1 MNLRPGLTASA
12 SFDVT
17 DADTAIALGSGLV
30 PVLATPRLLAWCE
43 AVTVRAVAPGLDE
56 GRTSVGSRVQ
66 LDHLRA
72 TPVGGHLTVNAQL
85 IHVDGRLL
93 RFEVTALDESAAVV
107 AHGQITRVVVD
118 RERFLARLGS
128 SGRSPH

>member
-43 AVTVRAVAPGLDE
+43 AVTVQAVAAGLDE

-72 TPVGGHLTVNAQL
+72 TPIGGRLTVNAQL

-118 RERFLARLGS
+118 RERFLERLGS
-128 SGRSPH
+128 SGGSPH

>member
-1 MNLRPGLTASA
+1 MSLRPGLTASA

-17 DADTAIALGSGLV
+17 DVDTAIALGSGLV
-30 PVLATPRLLAWCE
+30 PVVATPRLLAWCE
-43 AVTVRAVAPGLDE
+43 AVTVQAIAAGLDE

-72 TPVGGHLTVNAQL
+72 TPVGGRLTVNAQL
-85 IHVDGRLL
+85 IHADGRLL
-93 RFEVTALDESAAVV
+93 KFEVTALDESAAVV

-118 RERFLARLGS
+118 RARFLARLGGGGS
-128 SGRSPH
+128 AT

>member
-43 AVTVRAVAPGLDE
+43 AVTVQAVAAGLDE
-56 GRTSVGSRVQ
+56 GRTSVGSRFQ
-66 LDHLRA
+66 LDHLHA
-72 TPVGGHLTVNAQL
+72 TPVGGRLTVNAQL
-85 IHVDGRLL
+85 IHLDGRLL

-118 RERFLARLGS
+118 RERFQARLGS
-128 SGRSPH
+128 SGGSPH

>member
-43 AVTVRAVAPGLDE
+43 AVTVQGIAAVLDE

-72 TPVGGHLTVNAQL
+72 TPVGGRLTVNAQL
-85 IHVDGRLL
+85 VHADGRLL
-93 RFEVTALDESAAVV
+93 RFEVTALNESATVV

-118 RERFLARLGS
+118 RERFLARLGTGGELS
-128 SGRSPH
+128 H

>member
-1 MNLRPGLTASA
+1 MSLRPGLTASA

-17 DADTAIALGSGLV
+17 DADTALALGSGLV

-43 AVTVRAVAPGLDE
+43 AVTVLAIASGLDE

-72 TPVGGHLTVNAQL
+72 TPVGGRLTVNAQL
-85 IHVDGRLL
+85 VHADGRLL
-93 RFEVTALDESAAVV
+93 RLEVTALDESATVV

-118 RERFLARLGS
+118 RERFLARLGTGGELS
-128 SGRSPH
+128 H

>member
-1 MNLRPGLTASA
+1 MSLRPGLTASA

-17 DADTAIALGSGLV
+17 AADTATALGSGLV

-43 AVTVRAVAPGLDE
+43 AVTVKAIAADLDQ

-72 TPVGGHLTVNAQL
+72 TPVGGHLTVNAQVV
-85 IHVDGRLL
+85 HADGRLL
-93 RFEVTALDESAAVV
+93 RFEVTALDESGVVV

-118 RERFLARLGS
+118 RERFLARLD
-128 SGRSPH
+128 SGGGAPD

>member
-1 MNLRPGLTASA
+1 MSLRPGLTANA
-12 SFDVT
+12 SFEVT

-43 AVTVRAVAPGLDE
+43 AVTIQAITAGLDE
-56 GRTSVGSRVQ
+56 ARTSVGSRVQ

-72 TPVGGHLTVNAQL
+72 TPVGGRLTVDAQL
-85 IHVDGRLL
+85 VHADGRLL
-93 RFEVTALDESAAVV
+93 RLEITALDESATVV

-118 RERFLARLGS
+118 RERFLARLGV
-128 SGRSPH
+128 GGEPAH

>member
-1 MNLRPGLTASA
+1 MGLRPGLTATA

-17 DADTAIALGSGLV
+17 DADTATALGSGSV

-43 AVTVRAVAPGLDE
+43 AVTVQVVAAGLDE
-56 GRTSVGSRVQ
+56 GRTSVGTRVH

-72 TPVGGHLTVNAQL
+72 TAVGGRVDINAQL

-93 RFEVTALDESAAVV
+93 RFEVTALDQSATVV
-107 AHGQITRVVVD
+107 AHGQISRVVVD
-118 RERFLARLGS
+118 RERFLARLHSGGGS
-128 SGRSPH
+128 PR

>member
-1 MNLRPGLTASA
+1 MSLRPGLTASA

-30 PVLATPRLLAWCE
+30 PVVATPRLLAWCE
-43 AVTVRAVAPGLDE
+43 AVTVQAITAGLDE

-72 TPVGGHLTVNAQL
+72 TPVGGRLTVNAQL
-85 IHVDGRLL
+85 IHADGRLL
-93 RFEVTALDESAAVV
+93 TFEVTALDESAAVV

-118 RERFLARLGS
+118 RARFLARLGGGGS
-128 SGRSPH
+128 AK

>member
-1 MNLRPGLTASA
+1 MSLRPGLTASA

-17 DADTAIALGSGLV
+17 EADTAIALGSGQV

-43 AVTVRAVAPGLDE
+43 AVTVRAVAAGLDE
-56 GRTSVGSRVQ
+56 SRTSVGSRVQ

-72 TPVGGHLTVNAQL
+72 TPVGRRLTVNAQL
-85 IHVDGRLL
+85 IHADGRLL

-118 RERFLARLGS
+118 RERFVARVGT
-128 SGRSPH
+128 GGQSPH

>member
-1 MNLRPGLTASA
+1 MSLRPGLTASA
-12 SFDVT
+12 SFGVA

-43 AVTVRAVAPGLDE
+43 AVTVQAIETGLDE

-72 TPVGGHLTVNAQL
+72 TLVGGRLTVHAQL
-85 IHVDGRLL
+85 VHADGRLL
-93 RFEVTALDESAAVV
+93 KFEVTALDESETVV

-128 SGRSPH
+128 GGESPH

>member
-1 MNLRPGLTASA
+1 MSLRPGLTASA

-17 DADTAIALGSGLV
+17 DADTALALGSGLV

-43 AVTVRAVAPGLDE
+43 AVTVQAIATDLEE

-72 TPVGGHLTVNAQL
+72 TPVGGRLTVNAQL
-85 IHVDGRLL
+85 VHADGRLL
-93 RFEVTALDESAAVV
+93 RLEVAALDESATVV

-118 RERFLARLGS
+118 RERFLARLGN
-128 SGRSPH
+128 GGELPH

>member
-1 MNLRPGLTASA
+1 MSLRPGLTASA

-43 AVTVRAVAPGLDE
+43 AVTVQAVEPGLDE

-72 TPVGGHLTVNAQL
+72 TPVGGRVTVNAQL
-85 IHVDGRLL
+85 IHADGRLL
-93 RFEVTALDESAAVV
+93 TFEVTALDESVAVV

-118 RERFLARLGS
+118 RERFLARLSGGGS
-128 SGRSPH
+128 AH

>member
-1 MNLRPGLTASA
+1 MSLRPGLTASA

-30 PVLATPRLLAWCE
+30 PVVATPRLLAWCE
-43 AVTVRAVAPGLDE
+43 AVTVQAIAAGLDE

-66 LDHLRA
+66 LDHLRP
-72 TPVGGHLTVNAQL
+72 TLVGGRLTVNAQL
-85 IHVDGRLL
+85 IHADGRLL
-93 RFEVTALDESAAVV
+93 KFEVTVLDESAAVV

-118 RERFLARLGS
+118 RARFLARLGGGGS
-128 SGRSPH
+128 AK

>member
-1 MNLRPGLTASA
+1 MSVRPGLTASS

-17 DADTAIALGSGLV
+17 DTDTAIALGSGLV

-43 AVTVRAVAPGLDE
+43 AATIRTVAGGLDE

-72 TPVGGHLTVNAQL
+72 TPVGGRLTVNSQL
-85 IHVDGRLL
+85 VHADGRLL
-93 RFEVTALDESAAVV
+93 RFEVTALDESGTVV
-107 AHGQITRVVVD
+107 ANGQITRVVVD
-118 RERFLARLGS
+118 RERFLARLGA
-128 SGRSPH
+128 GGESPH

>member
-72 TPVGGHLTVNAQL
+72 TLVGGHLTVNAQL

>member
-1 MNLRPGLTASA
+1 MSLRPGLTASA

-43 AVTVRAVAPGLDE
+43 AVTIQAITAGLDE
-56 GRTSVGSRVQ
+56 ARTSVGSRVQ

-72 TPVGGHLTVNAQL
+72 TPVGGRLTIDAQL
-85 IHVDGRLL
+85 LHADGRLL
-93 RFEVTALDESAAVV
+93 RFEVTALDESATVV

-118 RERFLARLGS
+118 RERFLARLGV
-128 SGRSPH
+128 GGEPAH

>member
-1 MNLRPGLTASA
+1 MSLRPGLTASA

-17 DADTAIALGSGLV
+17 DADTAVALGSGLV

-43 AVTVRAVAPGLDE
+43 AVTLQAVAAALDE

-72 TPVGGHLTVNAQL
+72 TAVGGRLTVTAQL
-85 IHVDGRLL
+85 VHADGRLL
-93 RFEVTALDESAAVV
+93 RFEVTALDESGTVA

-118 RERFLARLGS
+118 RERFLARLGTGAES
-128 SGRSPH
+128 SH